1 MSTSLI
7 LSSTCSATTRELKS
21 ILKVCDKIQSLYQ
34 TKFKVYVR
42 QNSKSMTDKIQSI
55 LQTKA
60 KVCDRQN
67 SKSVKDKVQG
77 M

>member
-1 MSTSLI
+1 
-7 LSSTCSATTRELKS
+7 
-21 ILKVCDKIQSLYQ
+21 
-34 TKFKVYVR
+34 
-42 QNSKSMTDKIQSI
+42 MTDKIQSI

-77 M
+77 MWQTKAKVCDRQNSKSMTNKSCTWYEPCICVWYEFYIF